1 MISLLASGTNGHEG
15 SAGCPEM
22 MPGPHECAAD
32 ETLQSPEAPEPLL
45 IGSNMQ
51 CARGQGKKDRKFPGR
66 FPPILR
72 AFNV

>member
-1 MISLLASGTNGHEG
+1 
-15 SAGCPEM
+15 M
-22 MPGPHECAAD
+22 MPGPHKRAAD
-32 ETLQSPEAPEPLL
+32 ENLQSPEAPEPLL